1 MFNSR
6 TLAIVAVVVGAA
18 ALRIIPHAPN
28 FSPIGAMA
36 LFSGAHL
43 SRRGGAFAAPLAAL
57 LLSDAVLGFYSHME
71 VVYGSTALVVCLG
84 WGLAAHRSAARIA
97 AFSLAGSTLF
107 FLITNFGVWAFDDLY
122 PRSISGLIGCYAA
135 AIPFFQSSLV
145 GDLMYAA
152 VFFGGF
158 ALIERL
164 VPALRGP
171 AGAV

>member
-6 TLAIVAVVVGAA
+6 ALAIVAVIVGAA
-18 ALRIIPHAPN
+18 ALRIVPHAPN

-43 SRRGGAFAAPLAAL
+43 SRRGAAFAAPLAAL

-71 VVYGSTALVVCLG
+71 VVYGSMALVVCLG
-84 WGLAAHRSAARIA
+84 WGLAAHRSPARIA
-97 AFSLAGSTLF
+97 GFSLAGSALF
-107 FLITNFGVWAFDDLY
+107 FLLTNFGVWAFDDLY
-122 PRSISGLIGCYAA
+122 PRSVSGLIACYTA

-145 GDLMYAA
+145 GDLIYAA

-158 ALIERL
+158 VLIERL
-164 VPALRGP
+164 VPALREP